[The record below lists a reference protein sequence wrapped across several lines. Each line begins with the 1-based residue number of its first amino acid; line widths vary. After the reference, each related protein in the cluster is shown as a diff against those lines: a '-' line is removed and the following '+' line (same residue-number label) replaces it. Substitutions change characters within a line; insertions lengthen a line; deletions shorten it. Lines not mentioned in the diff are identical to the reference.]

1 MNIVYLIAMKSKDE
15 NTHVGA
21 VVVNPNNEIIT
32 MGYNGLVRGIND
44 DVPERQEKP
53 EKYFWFEHAERN
65 AIYNAARIGA
75 LLVGCK
81 MYTNGIPCV
90 YCARG
95 VIQSGIMEVIVDR
108 EWDSG
113 NEGKCKE
120 RADRG
125 RSMLEEAGVK
135 IRRVDVKLLEISK
148 FRHGKIIN

>member
-81 MYTNGIPCV
+81 MYTNGITCV

-95 VIQSGIMEVIVDR
+95 VIQSGIMEVIVDI
-108 EWDSG
+108 ECDSG